1 MRKRLRRKKISY
13 MSGEEKIYSGKK
25 ELFRFSDDITQETI
39 EYILG
44 NIEKVLNKQD
54 LNKALHRKVFYLMV
68 EALQNVYNHTCK
80 SGPKSCKPTV
90 VLYVFDND
98 FFIETSNLVPNKE
111 ILEIETKLESIN
123 KLNSEQ
129 LKLRYKE
136 VLNNNIISKKG
147 GAGLGLIDIARKS
160 KNPILY
166 SHTEYTDKESIL
178 SLTIRITGDSEIML
192 TKLTE
197 KRETLTNSN
206 LRLDPSIG
214 QTKHT
219 PSISIFADKREVLIK
234 GKSLPVNASKFFSP
248 LMQWVNDYA
257 FSSGSE
263 LNLIFHLEY
272 FNTPSSF
279 KISDILS
286 ILEKEKQKGKKIT
299 IEWRFDEEDTDIL
312 ESGKEFEHIFDIDFV
327 FKEILDEEYAR
338 IYSS

>member
-129 LKLRYKE
+129 LKLRYK
-136 VLNNNIISKKG
+136 IIKEGSIYLTSCIFKNERFLRVVIINPDTSKKDFEKLIQVIIK
-147 GAGLGLIDIARKS
+147 LG
-160 KNPILY
+160 
-166 SHTEYTDKESIL
+166 DKL
-178 SLTIRITGDSEIML
+178 
-192 TKLTE
+192 
-197 KRETLTNSN
+197 
-206 LRLDPSIG
+206 
-214 QTKHT
+214 
-219 PSISIFADKREVLIK
+219 
-234 GKSLPVNASKFFSP
+234 
-248 LMQWVNDYA
+248 
-257 FSSGSE
+257 
-263 LNLIFHLEY
+263 
-272 FNTPSSF
+272 
-279 KISDILS
+279 
-286 ILEKEKQKGKKIT
+286 
-299 IEWRFDEEDTDIL
+299 
-312 ESGKEFEHIFDIDFV
+312 
-327 FKEILDEEYAR
+327 
-338 IYSS
+338 